1 MDIMVIGGGK
11 IGRKLIDEFDREGH
25 SVVFVDIN
33 QEIVEK
39 IQNDYDVMGIC
50 GSATDVE
57 VLTEA
62 GMKNCDLAL
71 CVTNQD
77 EINALCGIMSKKLGA
92 KVCIARIRNRQYFK
106 QTEFMRDELGLNL
119 IVNPEF
125 YAADEIARMI
135 RFPAAIKTETF
146 AKGRIELAEFKV
158 PEILIDKPIYNIY
171 KKHKLKIL
179 ICAVARGSEVI
190 IPSGD
195 FVLCEGDRI
204 HVTASH
210 ADMAKFMKIVG
221 LDNQRLKTA
230 TIIGGGRISYY
241 LATQLIE
248 SGTRVKIIEQDRNKC
263 IELSEYVPKASIIC
277 GDGTDMELLDDEGID
292 NVDAFVALTGIDEE
306 NIVISMY
313 AKTKKVDKVITKV
326 NRLSYAQMFNSTG
339 VDSIV
344 TPKDMT
350 ANVIVGYVRAMN
362 EAGNHSEMVSLYRI
376 VNNKAEAVE
385 FRVSRESK
393 FTSKPLKDIT
403 FKKNVLIAAI
413 VRNGKSFLPD
423 GNSTIEVG
431 DNVVVVT
438 MQKLQHFEDILD

>member
-1 MDIMVIGGGK
+1 
-11 IGRKLIDEFDREGH
+11 
-25 SVVFVDIN
+25 
-33 QEIVEK
+33 
-39 IQNDYDVMGIC
+39 
-50 GSATDVE
+50 
-57 VLTEA
+57 
-62 GMKNCDLAL
+62 
-71 CVTNQD
+71 
-77 EINALCGIMSKKLGA
+77 
-92 KVCIARIRNRQYFK
+92 
-106 QTEFMRDELGLNL
+106 
-119 IVNPEF
+119 
-125 YAADEIARMI
+125 
-135 RFPAAIKTETF
+135 
-146 AKGRIELAEFKV
+146 
-158 PEILIDKPIYNIY
+158 
-171 KKHKLKIL
+171 
-179 ICAVARGSEVI
+179 
-190 IPSGD
+190 
-195 FVLCEGDRI
+195 
-204 HVTASH
+204 
-210 ADMAKFMKIVG
+210 MAKFMKIAG

-230 TIIGGGRISYY
+230 MIIGGGRISYY

-263 IELSEYVPKASIIC
+263 IELSEYVPKASVIC